1 MTLPQHP
8 FGDTITSEHI
18 AQQLQNCSSWEDK
31 YRYVIQ
37 LSRQLPKFDENQQ
50 DSELEIQGCESQVW
64 LLGEENNGMWYWAAD
79 SDARIVRGLIAIV
92 LALFQGK
99 NAEETQDLNV
109 ETYFASLGLINHL
122 TPTRNNGL
130 FAIIQAIQERVRSAR

>member
-8 FGDTITSEHI
+8 FGETITAEDI
-18 AQQLQNCSSWEDK
+18 AQHLQQAQSWEDR

-37 LSRQLPKFDENQQ
+37 LSRQLPKFGDDQQ
-50 DSELEIQGCESQVW
+50 NSELEIQGCESQVW
-64 LLGEENNGMWYWAAD
+64 LLSEEKNGQWYWAAD

-99 NAEETQDLNV
+99 TSDEIANLNV
-109 ETYFASLGLINHL
+109 ESYFASLGLINHL
-122 TPTRNNGL
+122 TPTRSNGL
-130 FAIIQAIQERVRSAR
+130 FAIIHEIQARSRSAR